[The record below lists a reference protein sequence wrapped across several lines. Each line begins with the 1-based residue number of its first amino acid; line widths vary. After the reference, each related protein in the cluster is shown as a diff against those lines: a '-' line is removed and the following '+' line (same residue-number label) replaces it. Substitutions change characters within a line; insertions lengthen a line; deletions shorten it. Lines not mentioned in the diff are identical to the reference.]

1 MHGLKKRKKFLLK
14 KLDGE
19 RLSNGVFWN
28 STTRRTRKMS
38 RRQCCVWGCHN
49 RKGRCAEDIAG
60 NLLCGCPVLQTHGCP
75 KPELLMLHNI
85 EKMPEPVKRAVTQ
98 KVNITRQGPSGSKWQ
113 PSKDA
118 VICNIHYLDF
128 KGPSKGNKDF
138 VPVYFKRPESY
149 PALPPPKKR
158 RVIVRCAT
166 NTTVKDVYDSSIEHH
181 NDDDV
186 VHTEINDENDNGGA
200 VESNS
205 ADHIDLHIGHLDTE
219 PESTVSV
226 SCDNLHT
233 VQPFD
238 VDVIDN
244 SSITSSCAQ
253 IVGTEPEPT
262 VSVSCNDLH
271 TVQPLGGDVE
281 NSSILSR
288 CTQLEQENR
297 ELRAQ
302 VLALKQTIDSLN
314 CSVQRLNLS
323 LLSDYQVQ
331 MYTGLPRKTVECL
344 LTWLQP
350 VSRKKGAN
358 NELAPSQKLLL
369 VLMRLRCNFPQ
380 NDLACR
386 FNIEQSSVSR
396 ILNQWIPMLK
406 VQLKA
411 LIRWPQTTIGPTDS
425 PYNLLPN
432 AVAII
437 DGTEI
442 FIQKPSNLA
451 TQKSSYSDYKSHTT
465 VKYLV
470 GIDTFTGVFIYVSPG
485 FSGNS
490 SDRFTIQNS
499 GILDEL
505 KPGQRILADKGY
517 NARDLFAQK
526 RCFLTI
532 PSFLSEGR
540 LTAQEGMQSRTIASV
555 RIRVENAIKRLKE
568 FKILSETLSNRV
580 NKKIVDDMVMI
591 VSALCNLKQRLIK

>member
-1 MHGLKKRKKFLLK
+1 M
-14 KLDGE
+14 
-19 RLSNGVFWN
+19 
-28 STTRRTRKMS
+28 
-38 RRQCCVWGCHN
+38 
-49 RKGRCAEDIAG
+49 
-60 NLLCGCPVLQTHGCP
+60 
-75 KPELLMLHNI
+75 
-85 EKMPEPVKRAVTQ
+85 
-98 KVNITRQGPSGSKWQ
+98 
-113 PSKDA
+113 
-118 VICNIHYLDF
+118 
-128 KGPSKGNKDF
+128 
-138 VPVYFKRPESY
+138 
-149 PALPPPKKR
+149 
-158 RVIVRCAT
+158 RCAT
-166 NTTVKDVYDSSIEHH
+166 NTTGEDVYDSNIEHH
-181 NDDDV
+181 NDNDV
-186 VHTEINDENDNGGA
+186 VHTEINDENDNSLDGGV

-205 ADHIDLHIGHLDTE
+205 TDHINLHIGDLD
-219 PESTVSV
+219 
-226 SCDNLHT
+226 
-233 VQPFD
+233 
-238 VDVIDN
+238 
-244 SSITSSCAQ
+244 
-253 IVGTEPEPT
+253 TEPEPT

-271 TVQPLGGDVE
+271 TVQPLDVDVE

-288 CTQLEQENR
+288 CAQLEQENR
-297 ELRAQ
+297 ELHAQ
-302 VLALKQTIDSLN
+302 VLALKQTIDTLN
-314 CSVQRLNLS
+314 RSVQRLNLS
-323 LLSDYQVQ
+323 LLSDYHIQ

-350 VSRKKGAN
+350 VSRRKGATD
-358 NELAPSQKLLL
+358 ELAPSQKLLL

-411 LIRWPQTTIGPTDS
+411 LIRWPQTTIGPTDP

-442 FIQKPSNLA
+442 FIQRPSNLA

-517 NARDLFAQK
+517 NAWDLFAQK

-568 FKILSETLSNRV
+568 YKILSETLSNRV
-580 NKKIVDDMVMI
+580 NKKIVDDMVII
-591 VSALCNLKQRLIK
+591 VSALCNLKQKLIK